1 MIRQQPAKVCQQD
14 VISFHL
20 EGSPFGPCHNDMLQQ
35 GLPSCGW
42 TDLLCSG
49 TGAAKPLHHCWT
61 RASRLWSCRS
71 PRCRPEPPE
80 TQGKSAMDLPSSRYI
95 DTSHETLRYLQL
107 YSLPTPNYDDVYT
120 ESTLS
125 CQSYHRALRMPQA
138 KVACILSHAVNV
150 VARFHIPKRKTKSA
164 IGSLRYR
171 EDPDNRIAP
180 LILESGKAGALHEW
194 LSKPLL
200 TLETIQHHTT
210 FEMSLRFFNFRGFGD
225 HGVSLWNP
233 SSGILGFLVCDQN
246 WGKR

>member
-1 MIRQQPAKVCQQD
+1 MLAFKYSRFWRLKVPHPQGASKPRCSRYDGPSPSKVQERDCEFSIEHPLIISKSVETSTKIRQQPAKVCQQD

-42 TDLLCSG
+42 TNLLCSG

-80 TQGKSAMDLPSSRYI
+80 TQRKSGMDLPSSRYI
-95 DTSHETLRYLQL
+95 DTVHLMKPWDTFSSTLCRH
-107 YSLPTPNYDDVYT
+107 SIDDVYT

-138 KVACILSHAVNV
+138 KVVCILSHAVNV
-150 VARFHIPKRKTKSA
+150 VADFTFQ
-164 IGSLRYR
+164 R
-171 EDPDNRIAP
+171 E
-180 LILESGKAGALHEW
+180 
-194 LSKPLL
+194 KP
-200 TLETIQHHTT
+200 
-210 FEMSLRFFNFRGFGD
+210 R
-225 HGVSLWNP
+225 VP
-233 SSGILGFLVCDQN
+233 
-246 WGKR
+246 